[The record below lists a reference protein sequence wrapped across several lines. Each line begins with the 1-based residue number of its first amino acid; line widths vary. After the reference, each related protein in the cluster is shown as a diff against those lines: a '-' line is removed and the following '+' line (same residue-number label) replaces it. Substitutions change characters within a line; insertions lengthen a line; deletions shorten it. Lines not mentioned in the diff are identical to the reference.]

1 VPRDEDTEVRT
12 RPNVTSWIAGLAI
25 AAGLWTTGRA
35 SAQTPAQT
43 PPAQPAQTQPAAQT
57 PPVAAPA
64 PPPAEIYS
72 YDPGGRRD
80 PFVSLVARGTDLR
93 PDNRPQGL
101 GGMLINDITVRGI
114 FKSEERIVA
123 MLQAPDNRTYIVHV
137 NDKLFDGFI
146 KAITV
151 DTVVFSQDVNDPLS
165 LVKQR
170 EVRKPI
176 RPLQEGK

>member
-1 VPRDEDTEVRT
+1 MST
-12 RPNVTSWIAGLAI
+12 RSNVTPWIAGLVV
-25 AAGLWTTGRA
+25 AGCLWTGGRA
-35 SAQTPAQT
+35 SAQTPPAQPPPTPPAAAPPAGQT
-43 PPAQPAQTQPAAQT
+43 PPA
-57 PPVAAPA
+57 AAPA

-72 YDPGGRRD
+72 YAPEGRRD
-80 PFVSLVARGTDLR
+80 PFVSLVARGADLR
-93 PDNRPQGL
+93 SDNRPEGL
-101 GGMLINDITVRGI
+101 AGMLINDITVRGI
-114 FKSEERIVA
+114 FKTDERIVA

-137 NDKLFDGFI
+137 NDRLFDGFI